1 MPTNP
6 PPTDCPL
13 GECLSLIGGTWTPN
27 IIWYLGDGPRRFS
40 DLKRDITGISSKVL
54 TTRLRKLE
62 RDGTVFRK
70 VEPTSPPT
78 VTYEL
83 TEHGTQLRPVIDA
96 IIEVGYK
103 LKSAREAR
111 LDAGKIQS
119 AVGSSTARSSTAE
132 PSAVG
137 SSVIGSSIPGSLK
150 PDSVDS
156 DGPDDSKE
164 D

>member
-1 MPTNP
+1 MPTEQP
-6 PPTDCPL
+6 PKDCPL

-27 IIWYLGDGPRRFS
+27 IIWYLDDGPRRFS

-62 RDGTVFRK
+62 RDGTVLRK

-83 TEHGTQLRPVIDA
+83 TEHGRDLRPVIDA

-103 LKSAREAR
+103 LKESRQARR
-111 LDAGKIQS
+111 DAGRIQPT
-119 AVGSSTARSSTAE
+119 VGSSIA
-132 PSAVG
+132 
-137 SSVIGSSIPGSLK
+137 
-150 PDSVDS
+150 DSPVD
-156 DGPDDSKE
+156 
-164 D
+164 